1 MFPTT
6 LFKLEIP
13 TTLFDPEHVNTYF
26 LFDIFVS
33 LVSLTYCLTWSC
45 LYFFNLRVD
54 TEIHIYSWPKWP
66 LLRGRLHHPL
76 LIVSTKMRI
85 FEFLWFWITIHV
97 TFPETWRT
105 NSPRYSQSSP
115 NWIHNSFCSAAD
127 LASKQRIEIER
138 QNAEIQKLKERLTLS
153 QSNHETDRRRLEDE
167 TRVADRLKET
177 NAQLTQDL
185 EVS

>member
-1 MFPTT
+1 MIMFV
-6 LFKLEIP
+6 F
-13 TTLFDPEHVNTYF
+13 
-26 LFDIFVS
+26 
-33 LVSLTYCLTWSC
+33 
-45 LYFFNLRVD
+45 FFNLRVD

-115 NWIHNSFCSAAD
+115 NWIHNSYLSAAD